1 MLVTPLPKEEEDVA
15 FIVARE
21 VHKAVEAV
29 RLIVS
34 RVGGRYELDEEELE
48 DDLLVEDLVGEVL
61 LLSS

>member
-15 FIVARE
+15 FIVARD

-29 RLIVS
+29 RFIVS